1 MDMMPCM
8 NVELADSLSK
18 RGIFS
23 VQQLLYLPKATLQTM
38 IGNFPASK
46 LYQDQQPFPRIKG
59 QWKVLLFRH
68 HTGEHQ
74 FQAKQIKSVYLTFP

>member
-46 LYQDQQPFPRIKG
+46 LYQVQTSKIVDTWLTHRSRFNMTG
-59 QWKVLLFRH
+59 QLFDWA
-68 HTGEHQ
+68 G
-74 FQAKQIKSVYLTFP
+74 

>member
-1 MDMMPCM
+1 M

-23 VQQLLYLPKATLQTM
+23 VQQLLNLPKATLQTM

-46 LYQDQQPFPRIKG
+46 FYQVWTSKIADIANQPTVKM
-59 QWKVLLFRH
+59 
-68 HTGEHQ
+68 
-74 FQAKQIKSVYLTFP
+74 

>member
-8 NVELADSLSK
+8 NVELADLLSK

-23 VQQLLYLPKATLQTM
+23 VQQLLYPPKATLQTM

-46 LYQDQQPFPRIKG
+46 LYQDLQPFPLIKVKLKLQQKDSG
-59 QWKVLLFRH
+59 KSHSLDITLVNTNFR
-68 HTGEHQ
+68 Q
-74 FQAKQIKSVYLTFP
+74 NK